1 MNDDQSASVTHPV
14 TRDRPCDERVT
25 GRVTETSLAR
35 ARPLPLKEPLTL
47 GTDTDRAGGERTA
60 ARRALLNELHWLD
73 HLAALIA
80 ELRPDWHRDQV
91 RAAAASRDTP
101 KATTITA
108 AIACAN
114 DPDTRHP
121 GRIASY
127 DVRQPTPVPPSLRCA
142 HGVAAI
148 TEDGRLVG
156 IGCLR
161 CRPPAA
167 PVPRCEHGKP
177 FGIGCCGATS

>member
-1 MNDDQSASVTHPV
+1 MSYGQSWDSPRTS
-14 TRDRPCDERVT
+14 DRTSDGPSAESRSQ
-25 GRVTETSLAR
+25 TETKRSTTT
-35 ARPLPLKEPLTL
+35 PL

-108 AIACAN
+108 AIACAL

-121 GRIASY
+121 GRIATY
-127 DVRQPTPVPPSLRCA
+127 DARQPTPTPPQLRCA
-142 HGVAAI
+142 HGVAA
-148 TEDGRLVG
+148 TWENTHL
-156 IGCLR
+156 IGLDCQR
-161 CRPPAA
+161 CHPTTAMPKCA
-167 PVPRCEHGKP
+167 HGKFP
-177 FGIGCCGATS
+177 EICPHCQPLEAGATA